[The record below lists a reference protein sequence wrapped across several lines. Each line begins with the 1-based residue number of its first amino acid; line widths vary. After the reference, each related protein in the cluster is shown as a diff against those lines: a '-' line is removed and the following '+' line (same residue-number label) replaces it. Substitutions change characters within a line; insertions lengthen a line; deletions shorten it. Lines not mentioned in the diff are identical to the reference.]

1 MPGGD
6 ITSVFLL
13 GLLAFWIGVLVCL
26 RRYLAVKPMPQPTWP
41 GMPTTRAR
49 KARQGD
55 DDLDGMT
62 LLGVSLVIVGYM
74 IMAYVLT
81 FWEVGLG
88 AVAFFAGFVLIPVV
102 AAWRTR

>member
-13 GLLAFWIGVLVCL
+13 GLLAFWVGVLVCL
-26 RRYLAVKPMPQPTWP
+26 RRYLAAKPMPQPTWP
-41 GMPTTRAR
+41 GMPTTGVR

-55 DDLDGMT
+55 DDLDGKT
-62 LLGVSLVIVGYM
+62 LLGISLVIVGYM

-81 FWEVGLG
+81 YWEVGLG
-88 AVAFFAGFVLIPVV
+88 AAAFFAGFVLIPVV
-102 AAWRTR
+102 VAWRTR